1 MKKMKKI
8 KIIFT
13 LLLFGI
19 MTISCEKDGGSSKV
33 DFAEGA
39 VINIVKIPTS
49 DQGIDIKKLQ
59 SGGHIDMGSTYSI
72 VSGDVASID
81 IIGIYTKGTVTEKAV
96 FKKGIS
102 TFPANVSITDAD
114 LYTGFA
120 QLTTPADFALTDKLV
135 ISADITL
142 KNGTVI
148 KLYDDK
154 GVKYFGADISNS
166 LAYKVSQD
174 YVVACPLADASQF
187 DGDYKVTEDGWQ
199 DYSVGDI
206 IPVQFIDKY
215 TFHVLCSNNPYLINF
230 ATSYLIVIVNPAT
243 NAVTVTSNEGFN
255 YGPGQVYPVT
265 GSGTVG
271 SCTGEIKLKLSF
283 SGSAPYN
290 LYLKK

>member
-81 IIGIYTKGTVTEKAV
+81 IIGLYTKGTVTEKAV

-120 QLTTPADFALTDKLV
+120 QLSTPADFALTDKLI
-135 ISADITL
+135 ISTDITL

-148 KLYDDK
+148 KMYDDK

-166 LAYKVSQD
+166 LAYAVSQD
-174 YVVACPLADASQF
+174 YLVNCPYPDASQF
-187 DGDYKVTEDGWQ
+187 DGDYKVVEDGWQ
-199 DYSVGDI
+199 DYSVNEI
-206 IPVQFIDKY
+206 IPVQFTDKY
-215 TFHVLCSNNPYLINF
+215 TFHVLNSNNPFLINNT
-230 ATSYLIVIVNPAT
+230 TSYLIVTVNPAT
-243 NAVTVTSNEGFN
+243 NAVTVKSNESFN
-255 YGPGQVYPVT
+255 YGPGQVYAVT

-271 SCTGEIKLKLSF
+271 SCTGDIKLKLSF
-283 SGSAPYN
+283 NGSAPYN